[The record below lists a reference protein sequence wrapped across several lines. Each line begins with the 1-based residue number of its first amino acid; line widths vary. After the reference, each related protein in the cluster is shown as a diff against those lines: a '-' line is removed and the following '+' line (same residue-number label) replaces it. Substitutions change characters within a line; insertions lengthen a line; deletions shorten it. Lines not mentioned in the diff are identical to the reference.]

1 MSSET
6 AHQAPEQSRQNPSHG
21 ILAGKS
27 ELVLALL
34 VAGVG
39 VYLSVGVTTMDVPPG
54 ANSPGPQFFPVLI
67 AIASFVLAAL
77 LAVQTFRNPEP
88 ADTTAATPDGSAPQY
103 RTHSDWKSLGMVLGA
118 FLLFC
123 LLLEPVGWILSAAL
137 LFWAISYAL
146 GSRRRYFDPGLALV
160 FSSFIQVA
168 FSAGL
173 GLALPSGILEGMF

>member
-1 MSSET
+1 MSSDT
-6 AHQAPEQSRQNPSHG
+6 TQHAPDAAHQNQPHG
-21 ILAGKS
+21 LLAGKS

-39 VYLSVGVTTMDVPPG
+39 VYLSVGITTMDIPPG
-54 ANSPGPQFFPVLI
+54 ASAPGPTFFPLLI
-67 AIASFVLAAL
+67 AIASFILAAL

-88 ADTTAATPDGSAPQY
+88 ASSHAATADGAEPQY
-103 RTHSDWKSLGMVLGA
+103 RMHSDWKSLGMVLAA
-118 FLLFC
+118 FLVFC

-137 LFWAISYAL
+137 MFWAIAYAL

-160 FSSFIQVA
+160 FASFIQVA

-173 GLALPSGILEGMF
+173 GLALPAGILEGMF

>member
-1 MSSET
+1 MSSDT
-6 AHQAPEQSRQNPSHG
+6 TQHAPDAARQEPPRG
-21 ILAGKS
+21 FFAGRS

-39 VYLSVGVTTMDVPPG
+39 AYLTIGVVTMDVPPG
-54 ANSPGPQFFPVLI
+54 ARPPGPQFFPVLI

-77 LAVQTFRNPEP
+77 LAVQTFRHPEP
-88 ADTTAATPDGSAPQY
+88 ASAPAAAPAGSAPRY
-103 RTHSDWKSLGMVLGA
+103 RTHSDWKSLSMVLVA
-118 FLLFC
+118 FLAFC

-137 LFWAISYAL
+137 MFWAISYAL
-146 GSRRRYFDPGLALV
+146 GSRRRYFDPALALV